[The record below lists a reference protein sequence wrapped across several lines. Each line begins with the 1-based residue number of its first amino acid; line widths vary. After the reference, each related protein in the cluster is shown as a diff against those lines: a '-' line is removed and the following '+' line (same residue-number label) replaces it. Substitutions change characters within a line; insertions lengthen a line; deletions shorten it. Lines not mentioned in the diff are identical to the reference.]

1 MYQAN
6 SYVSLTYIG
15 WKWNERLTPVS
26 SSTLLHVEPLQQS
39 RLLMQ
44 VWPSATQEE
53 GPHLP
58 WIYKKETVGVM
69 KLSGKRTHPKSII
82 IFASKTSTA
91 LRIVVKLTDFPD
103 RITRTLSGGQHDT
116 CEGSSSG
123 GKRGEN
129 VEDFH
134 GWYRYQKSLMK
145 TFLLN
150 VGSSE

>member
-1 MYQAN
+1 MSVQYWLKMKREAYTRVFIYTVAGRAIAAVAVTN
-6 SYVSLTYIG
+6 AGLTISDTRG
-15 WKWNERLTPVS
+15 RAAFALN
-26 SSTLLHVEPLQQS
+26 LQ
-39 RLLMQ
+39 
-44 VWPSATQEE
+44 
-53 GPHLP
+53 
-58 WIYKKETVGVM
+58 KETVSVI
-69 KLSGKRTHPKSII
+69 KLSGKRTHPKSIV

-91 LRIVVKLTDFPD
+91 LRIVVKLTNFPD

-123 GKRGEN
+123 SKRGEN

-134 GWYRYQKSLMK
+134 GCRYQKSLRK